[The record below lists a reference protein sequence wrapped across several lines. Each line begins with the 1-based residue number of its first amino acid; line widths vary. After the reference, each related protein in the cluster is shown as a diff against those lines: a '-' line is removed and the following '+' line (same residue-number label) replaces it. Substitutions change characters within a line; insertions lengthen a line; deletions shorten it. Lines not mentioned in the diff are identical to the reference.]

1 MGKKK
6 YRKFIQFLDA
16 YHLKHQVNYY
26 DHIQLMN
33 ATYNHFVENQ
43 ISNPS
48 FSQEYDK
55 SLYYTSFSNS
65 LWNDS
70 TLFMNPDF
78 FQNLAMPTPIPDLLE
93 ETKGSDLI
101 ATIPRPKI
109 EKMIEAKVN
118 NISDLLRIVEE
129 NEYSDDYEY
138 NIDLKT
144 LHAIKPDLLSLN
156 EMIGMTE
163 LKTSILDQILYFIQD
178 LHISE
183 KTSEFK
189 HTVICGP
196 PGTGKTEIAKILG
209 NMYSKMGVLKNNVFK
224 KVTRNDLIAGYLG
237 QTALK
242 TRKVIDEC
250 IGGVLFIDEAYSLGS
265 QEGNGDIYSK
275 ECIDTLCEA
284 LSDHKHELMV
294 IIAGYEEELRN
305 CFFAVNRGLE
315 SRFIWRFKI
324 ENYSAP
330 ELMRIYE
337 LKVNLIEWC
346 CDEKAITEKW
356 FEEKKANFK
365 FYGRDMEVLLNY
377 VKIVHG
383 RRIYGEPKNL
393 RKRITA
399 DDMNKGYEMFLKNR
413 TTKEGANV
421 LLSTLYI

>member
-1 MGKKK
+1 MDSYHQKH
-6 YRKFIQFLDA
+6 RLD
-16 YHLKHQVNYY
+16 YY
-26 DHIQLMN
+26 DHIQMVN
-33 ATYNHFVENQ
+33 AAYNHFLENQ
-43 ISNPS
+43 LGNPP
-48 FSQEYDK
+48 FSGDANN
-55 SLYYTSFSNS
+55 SAYYTNYSYS

-70 TLFMNPDF
+70 TLFASPQL
-78 FQNLAMPTPIPDLLE
+78 FQSLDSAIIGLLDEPTPMAAPTPIIV
-93 ETKGSDLI
+93 K
-101 ATIPRPKI
+101 PKI
-109 EKMIEAKVN
+109 EKMIDASVN
-118 NISDLLRIVEE
+118 TIADLLKIVEE
-129 NEYSDDYEY
+129 NEYYEDYEY

-144 LHAIKPDLLSLN
+144 LHLIRGELSSLDN
-156 EMIGMTE
+156 MIGMVE
-163 LKTSILDQILYFIQD
+163 MKTSVLDQLLYFIQD

-265 QEGNGDIYSK
+265 QDGQGDIYSK

-294 IIAGYEEELRN
+294 IIAGYEEELRT
-305 CFFAVNRGLE
+305 CFFSINRGLE

-324 ENYSAP
+324 DNYTAP

-337 LKVNLIEWC
+337 LKVNLIEWS

-356 FEEKKANFK
+356 FEEKKENFK

-383 RRIYGEPKNL
+383 RRIYGKSKES
-393 RKRITA
+393 RKRITTE
-399 DDMNKGYEMFLKNR
+399 DMNKGYELFLKNR
-413 TTKEGANV
+413 TSKDTPNV

>member
-1 MGKKK
+1 M
-6 YRKFIQFLDA
+6 
-16 YHLKHQVNYY
+16 
-26 DHIQLMN
+26 MN

-43 ISNPS
+43 LSNPA
-48 FSQEYDK
+48 FSHEHDK
-55 SLYYTSFSNS
+55 SLYYTSFSKS

-70 TLFMNPDF
+70 TLFMNPHF
-78 FQNLAMPTPIPDLLE
+78 FQHLEIPIPDLLE
-93 ETKGSDLI
+93 ETKESAPVI
-101 ATIPRPKI
+101 TIPRPKI
-109 EKMIEAKVN
+109 EKTIEAKVN

-144 LHAIKPDLLSLN
+144 LHAIKPDLISLN
-156 EMIGMTE
+156 AMIGMTE
-163 LKTSILDQILYFIQD
+163 LKTSILDQLLYFIQD

-183 KTSEFK
+183 KNSEFK

-242 TRKVIDEC
+242 TRKVIEEC

-265 QEGNGDIYSK
+265 SEGNGDIYSK

-294 IIAGYEEELRN
+294 IIAGYEEELRT
-305 CFFAVNRGLE
+305 CFFSINRGLE

-337 LKVNLIEWC
+337 LKMKIIEWTC
-346 CDEKAITEKW
+346 EEKTLTEKW

-383 RRIYGEPKNL
+383 RRIYGEPKDL
-393 RKRITA
+393 RKRITL

-413 TTKEGANV
+413 TTKEGPNV

>member
-1 MGKKK
+1 MGKKG

-26 DHIQLMN
+26 DHIQMMN

-43 ISNPS
+43 LSNPA
-48 FSQEYDK
+48 FSYEYDK
-55 SLYYTSFSNS
+55 SLYYTNFSNS
-65 LWNDS
+65 LWNGS
-70 TLFMNPDF
+70 TLCMNQYF
-78 FQNLAMPTPIPDLLE
+78 FQNLEMPMPDLLE
-93 ETKGSDLI
+93 ETKESAPVI
-101 ATIPRPKI
+101 TIPRPKI
-109 EKMIEAKVN
+109 EKTIEAKVN

-144 LHAIKPDLLSLN
+144 LHAIKVDLASLN

-163 LKTSILDQILYFIQD
+163 LKTSILDQILYFIQE

-237 QTALK
+237 QTAIK
-242 TRKVIDEC
+242 TRKVIEEC

-294 IIAGYEEELRN
+294 IIAGYEEELRT
-305 CFFAVNRGLE
+305 CFFSINRGLE

-330 ELMRIYE
+330 ELMRIYA
-337 LKVNLIEWC
+337 LKVNLIEWT
-346 CDEKAITEKW
+346 CDVTEKW

-383 RRIYGEPKNL
+383 RRIYGEPKDL
-393 RKRITA
+393 RKRITL

-413 TTKEGANV
+413 TTKEGPNV
-421 LLSTLYI
+421 LLTTLYI